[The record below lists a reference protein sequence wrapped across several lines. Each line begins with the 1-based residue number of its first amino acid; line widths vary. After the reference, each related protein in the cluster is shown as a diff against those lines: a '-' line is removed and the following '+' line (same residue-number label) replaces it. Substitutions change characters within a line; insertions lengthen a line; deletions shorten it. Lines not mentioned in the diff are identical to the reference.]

1 MTNFNYFTLAPLIDE
16 STQQYIFEGGI
27 EAVGDASSLPALS
40 LEYRY
45 VYVPENEESSA
56 SEWQMYTVGD
66 NISTTSGG
74 WFAV

>member
-1 MTNFNYFTLAPLIDE
+1 MTNFNYFTLAPLIDR
-16 STQQYIFEGGI
+16 SSQQYKFEGGI
-27 EAVGDASSLPALS
+27 EAVGDASSLPAVN

-45 VYVPENEESSA
+45 VYVPDNEDGST
-56 SEWQMYTVGD
+56 SEWQPYSVGD